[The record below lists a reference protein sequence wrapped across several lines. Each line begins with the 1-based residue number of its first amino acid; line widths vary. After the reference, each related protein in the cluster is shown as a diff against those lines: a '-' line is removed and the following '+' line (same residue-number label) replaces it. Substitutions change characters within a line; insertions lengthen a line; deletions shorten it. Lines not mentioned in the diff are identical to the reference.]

1 MRPFRLPA
9 LAAPL
14 LLLSF
19 AAPVLAKGPVTS
31 VQAYANPR
39 NYAGECPAPLEFV
52 GLIKVSRHP
61 VVVEY
66 LWERS
71 NGTRSQVRR
80 IQVRSGLQRITDE
93 WGVGGPPGDPMQVW
107 EKLKILSPSTLSSAT
122 AKATVRCK

>member
-71 NGTRSQVRR
+71 NGSRTQVRR
-80 IQVRSGLQRITDE
+80 IQARSGTQKITDE
-93 WGVGGPPGDPMQVW
+93 WAIGGAPGTLKVW
-107 EKLKILSPSTLSSAT
+107 EKLTLLSPLNLSSGV
-122 AKATVRCK
+122 AKATVECR